1 MPQFPIYDSQSNI
14 NPNIQ
19 APERH
24 QVADAFKATNELNS
38 TVQDLTQKWSDRND
52 VMQETK
58 AKTNAEIAF
67 AQQEQAAIQDPNPE
81 NAEMHIKAINDVMGQ
96 ATKGIDNQEV
106 AGQVGLDI
114 QHLGFLT
121 GIKIQD
127 EFKKKQ
133 IFANDQ
139 RLDQLSTTTAQSV
152 ATAVSPAAGQQ
163 DEDNF
168 MATLQS
174 NQSRGLIT
182 PERANALV
190 KQYKVS
196 VVTNKILQSNSTNPD
211 DYKSVTEGAGLDIKE
226 SSEVQKMVAAHI
238 KQVKEQDVVNQFNS
252 RVSTIKGIAT
262 GEIDWRSAD
271 KINEI
276 SKKDSKLGDALQM
289 VFDKQS
295 QGQEYQPKSSND
307 DDYANSVTKLFQSK
321 TKEEISDY
329 LVDALK
335 NPNMDEDKMA
345 ILVNAAEDR
354 AKALPPKGLKD
365 INPGQVAIDGGFNA
379 VERWNRAH
387 GNNDPQ
393 VLNDYIKEIHAGKSP
408 VEAYQT
414 AIETRQKKTNPAR
427 SQYQMGQIIF
437 NQKTG
442 TSAEVVGFNDSGAPL
457 VRVKHGKRPTDKP
470 TGKPEKSAE

>member
-238 KQVKEQDVVNQFNS
+238 KQVKEQDVVV
-252 RVSTIKGIAT
+252 RI
-262 GEIDWRSAD
+262 
-271 KINEI
+271 
-276 SKKDSKLGDALQM
+276 
-289 VFDKQS
+289 
-295 QGQEYQPKSSND
+295 
-307 DDYANSVTKLFQSK
+307 
-321 TKEEISDY
+321 TKEDKRKLKVLVARVDSNLKEYLSHLINKDYDKKFEI
-329 LVDALK
+329 
-335 NPNMDEDKMA
+335 
-345 ILVNAAEDR
+345 
-354 AKALPPKGLKD
+354 
-365 INPGQVAIDGGFNA
+365 
-379 VERWNRAH
+379 
-387 GNNDPQ
+387 
-393 VLNDYIKEIHAGKSP
+393 
-408 VEAYQT
+408 
-414 AIETRQKKTNPAR
+414 
-427 SQYQMGQIIF
+427 
-437 NQKTG
+437 
-442 TSAEVVGFNDSGAPL
+442 
-457 VRVKHGKRPTDKP
+457 
-470 TGKPEKSAE
+470 

>member
-365 INPGQVAIDGGFNA
+365 INPGQVAIDG
-379 VERWNRAH
+379 
-387 GNNDPQ
+387 
-393 VLNDYIKEIHAGKSP
+393 
-408 VEAYQT
+408 
-414 AIETRQKKTNPAR
+414 
-427 SQYQMGQIIF
+427 
-437 NQKTG
+437 
-442 TSAEVVGFNDSGAPL
+442 
-457 VRVKHGKRPTDKP
+457 
-470 TGKPEKSAE
+470 